1 MQKRK
6 PSVTRSVL
14 LSMTLRMAFIP
25 RGVQINAMTVEL
37 EALMTD
43 LEALMTDT
51 RSNRAEA
58 KLEQLIGKN
67 DRKVRRSCTKAFLS
81 VRDLEMLEEALRQE
95 SASDQR
101 QVKSRKAES
110 LEQVKETID
119 HQLHDLKKRRSEL
132 AAQLTRQMFQEYAF
146 LNSFGEEASLLD
158 IFAKTTLESPKAG
171 AGDCAAPK
179 HFQAAFN
186 RPIQKVDFDQGK
198 PAVTYY
204 KILGTEEQISVSGK
218 VLNPTRAYLYPVT
231 GRTHHL
237 RVHATHSMGVDL
249 AMVGDDLYGKRDKRL
264 CPHAGFLELKYPMT
278 MRRMKFVCDVPF

>member
-1 MQKRK
+1 M
-6 PSVTRSVL
+6 STSGIVVVANASRS
-14 LSMTLRMAFIP
+14 SHQSESEQF
-25 RGVQINAMTVEL
+25 
-37 EALMTD
+37 TD
-43 LEALMTDT
+43 
-51 RSNRAEA
+51 R
-58 KLEQLIGKN
+58 
-67 DRKVRRSCTKAFLS
+67 
-81 VRDLEMLEEALRQE
+81 
-95 SASDQR
+95 
-101 QVKSRKAES
+101 
-110 LEQVKETID
+110 TI
-119 HQLHDLKKRRSEL
+119 KKR
-132 AAQLTRQMFQEYAF
+132 YDCF
-146 LNSFGEEASLLD
+146 LEGVSDRHPVEGKIDLPLM
-158 IFAKTTLESPKAG
+158 
-171 AGDCAAPK
+171 GD
-179 HFQAAFN
+179 FIN